1 MQQHNCIYMSY
12 YYYFHDS
19 GISYASPIGPRR
31 STKETTDLL
40 HIIDT
45 YPHIDGPMGLNF
57 MYDTL
62 LTLMDAAL
70 AADDISKFRN
80 HANELLKIAKL
91 KSQALKPDSL
101 SSFFAPPASSVS
113 KA

>member
-1 MQQHNCIYMSY
+1 MSY
-12 YYYFHDS
+12 NDCFYDS
-19 GISYASPIGPRR
+19 GLSYASPIGPRR
-31 STKETTDLL
+31 SIKETTDLL

-45 YPHIDGPMGLNF
+45 YPHIDGPTGLNF

-62 LTLMDAAL
+62 LTLMDDAL
-70 AADDISKFRN
+70 IADDISKFRN

-101 SSFFAPPASSVS
+101 SSFFAPSASSVS